1 MTSKAKKKS
10 DIHKLQRRVL
20 ALEEANEAKAQ
31 DWVDVWEAIEADG
44 RQMEKQHYLLY
55 RNVKDLRQIERHQ
68 HKIHGNTIELRQQQ
82 DVIEALA
89 VEVYQLKTKLAS
101 IDVSSAKP
109 LNFDLSEDDEWLN
122 LDIGI
127 DLDRRPGCD
136 CPWCSNGVGQERIH
150 D

>member
-10 DIHKLQRRVL
+10 DIHKLQDRVL
-20 ALEEANEAKAQ
+20 ALEETNEAKVR
-31 DWVDVWEAIEADG
+31 DMVNVWEAIESDG
-44 RQMEKQHYLLY
+44 RS
-55 RNVKDLRQIERHQ
+55 IERH
-68 HKIHGNTIELRQQQ
+68 HYKIYRNTNDLNKQQ
-82 DVIEALA
+82 DMIDDLVVDVL
-89 VEVYQLKTKLAS
+89 QLKTKLAS
-101 IDVSSAKP
+101 IDARSAKP